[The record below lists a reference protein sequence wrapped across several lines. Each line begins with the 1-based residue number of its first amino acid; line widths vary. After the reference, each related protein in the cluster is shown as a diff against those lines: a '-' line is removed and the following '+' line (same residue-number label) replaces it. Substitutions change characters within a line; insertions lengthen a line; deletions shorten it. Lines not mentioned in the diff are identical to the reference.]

1 MFKLFARVKAFTRR
15 KKRRQ
20 SEEDQIMQ
28 RLFGG
33 TADWK
38 SMDLVVQRDALQ
50 AEVNRLSKKVEELPY
65 KN

>member
-1 MFKLFARVKAFTRR
+1 MRNWFKLTWPTQARQK
-15 KKRRQ
+15 
-20 SEEDQIMQ
+20 SEEDEIMQ

-50 AEVNRLSKKVEELPY
+50 AEVNRLSKKVKEQP
-65 KN
+65 